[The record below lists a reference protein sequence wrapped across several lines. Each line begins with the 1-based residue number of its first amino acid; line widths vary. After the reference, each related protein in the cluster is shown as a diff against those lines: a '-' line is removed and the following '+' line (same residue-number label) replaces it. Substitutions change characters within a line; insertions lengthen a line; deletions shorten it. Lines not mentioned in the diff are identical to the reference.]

1 MYQALKRLKI
11 IIYKTNLTL
20 FSGSLLRTTRRL
32 RTGLQKIKFEKNK
45 KKKMLSDANIISNT
59 F

>member
-32 RTGLQKIKFEKNK
+32 RTGLQKIKFEKKK